1 MSVHPIIE
9 TWLFQSAVTFLVIGS
24 MAGIVI
30 GILLLFYPERFT
42 SLSSFLNRWI
52 STRKL
57 DKSLESS
64 FTLDPWMYRHRK
76 FTGGGVLLGALFVLH
91 YFTSQL
97 DRVAAIAGLSKHFNY
112 PLGLVAGFLDALV
125 LCSLLGALCAI
136 FVALSML
143 LRPSLLR
150 GFEGNMNQ
158 WLSLRKALKPMEI
171 PRDDVGRYVE
181 RHSLQVGVFLLLG
194 GLYIL
199 LVGLWWL
206 VH

>member
-1 MSVHPIIE
+1 MHPIIE
-9 TWLFQSAVTFLVIGS
+9 NWLFQSTLIFLVMGS

-42 SLSSFLNRWI
+42 ALSTLLNRWI

-64 FTLDPWMYRHRK
+64 FSLDPWMYRHRK
-76 FTGGGVLLGALFVLH
+76 LTGGGILGGALFVLY
-91 YFTSQL
+91 YFTFQL
-97 DRVAAIAGLSKHFNY
+97 DRTAAIAGLSKHSNY

-125 LCSLLGALCAI
+125 LSSLLGALCAI
-136 FVALSML
+136 FVALTML

-171 PRDDVGRYVE
+171 PRDDVGRYVA
-181 RHSLQVGVFLLLG
+181 RHSRQVGVFLLLG
-194 GLYIL
+194 GLYTL
-199 LVGLWWL
+199 LVWLWWL

>member
-1 MSVHPIIE
+1 MNVRPILE
-9 TWLFQSAVTFLVIGS
+9 TWLLQSALTFLVIGS

-42 SLSSFLNRWI
+42 SLSTFLNRWI

-64 FTLDPWMYRHRK
+64 FTLDPWMYRHRN
-76 FTGGGVLLGALFVLH
+76 FTGGGILLGALFVLY
-91 YFTSQL
+91 YFTFQL
-97 DRVAAIAGLSKHFNY
+97 DRAAAITGLSKHSNY

-125 LCSLLGALCAI
+125 LSSLLGALCAI

-150 GFEGNMNQ
+150 GFEGSMNQ

-171 PRDDVGRYVE
+171 PRDDVERYVE
-181 RHSLQVGVFLLLG
+181 RHSRQVGIFLLLG
-194 GLYIL
+194 GLYTLI
-199 LVGLWWL
+199 VWLWWL
-206 VH
+206 IQ

>member
-1 MSVHPIIE
+1 MTMHPIIE
-9 TWLFQSAVTFLVIGS
+9 TWLFQSALIFLVIGS
-24 MAGIVI
+24 VAGVVI

-76 FTGGGVLLGALFVLH
+76 FTGGGILLGAMFVLY
-91 YFTSQL
+91 YFTFQL
-97 DRVAAIAGLSKHFNY
+97 DRVVAIAGLSKHFNY
-112 PLGLVAGFLDALV
+112 PLGLIAGLLDALV
-125 LCSLLGALCAI
+125 LSALLGALCAI

-143 LRPSLLR
+143 LRPSFLR

-171 PRDDVGRYVE
+171 PRDDVARYIE
-181 RHSLQVGVFLLLG
+181 RHSRQVGIFLLFG
-194 GLYIL
+194 GLYTL

-206 VH
+206 VR

>member
-9 TWLFQSAVTFLVIGS
+9 TWLFQSVLAFLVIGS
-24 MAGIVI
+24 MAAVVV

-64 FTLDPWMYRHRK
+64 FTLDPWMYRHRNL
-76 FTGGGVLLGALFVLH
+76 TGGGILLGAMFVLY
-91 YFTSQL
+91 YFTFQL
-97 DRVAAIAGLSKHFNY
+97 DRVAAITGLSKYFNY
-112 PLGLVAGFLDALV
+112 PLGLVAGLLDALV
-125 LCSLLGALCAI
+125 LSALLGALCAI
-136 FVALSML
+136 FVALSLL

-158 WLSLRKALKPMEI
+158 WLSLRKVLKPMEI
-171 PRDDVGRYVE
+171 PRDDVERYVE
-181 RHSLQVGVFLLLG
+181 RHSRQVGIFLLLG
-194 GLYIL
+194 GLYTL

>member
-1 MSVHPIIE
+1 MHPIIE
-9 TWLFQSAVTFLVIGS
+9 AWLFQSALTFLVIGS

-42 SLSSFLNRWI
+42 LLSSFLNRWI

-64 FTLDPWMYRHRK
+64 FTLDPWMYRHRN
-76 FTGGGVLLGALFVLH
+76 FTGGGILLGALFVLY
-91 YFTSQL
+91 YFIFQL
-97 DRVAAIAGLSKHFNY
+97 DRAAAIAGLSKHFNY

-125 LCSLLGALCAI
+125 LSSLLGALCAI
-136 FVALSML
+136 FVALSIL

-171 PRDDVGRYVE
+171 PRDDIERYVE
-181 RHSLQVGVFLLLG
+181 RHSRQVGVFLLFG
-194 GLYIL
+194 GLYTL

>member
-1 MSVHPIIE
+1 MHPIIE
-9 TWLFQSAVTFLVIGS
+9 TWLFQSTLTFLVIGS
-24 MAGIVI
+24 MAGVVI

-42 SLSSFLNRWI
+42 SLSTFLNRWI

-64 FTLDPWMYRHRK
+64 FTLDPWMYRHRNL
-76 FTGGGVLLGALFVLH
+76 TGGGVLLGALFILY
-91 YFTSQL
+91 YFTFQL
-97 DRVAAIAGLSKHFNY
+97 DRAAAITGLSKHFNY
-112 PLGLVAGFLDALV
+112 PLGLIAGFLDALV
-125 LCSLLGALCAI
+125 LSSLLGALCAI
-136 FVALSML
+136 FVALSLL

-158 WLSLRKALKPMEI
+158 WLSLRKVLKPMEI
-171 PRDDVGRYVE
+171 PRDDVERYVE
-181 RHSLQVGVFLLLG
+181 RHSRQVGIFLLLG
-194 GLYIL
+194 GLYTL